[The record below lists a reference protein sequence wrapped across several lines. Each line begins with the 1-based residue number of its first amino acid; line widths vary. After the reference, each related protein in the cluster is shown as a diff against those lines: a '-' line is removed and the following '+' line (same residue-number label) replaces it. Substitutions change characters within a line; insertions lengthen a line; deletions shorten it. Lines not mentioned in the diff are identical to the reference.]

1 MPSKLYY
8 SKALARDVHA
18 INLVKP
24 KSYDALKIIAACA
37 VFTWVGSAFA
47 QQNTCVAQSAATL
60 TPVSAATLTPV
71 IELHTSE
78 GCSSCPPADQWLS
91 TLKTAQAK
99 GQVVAQSF
107 HVNYWDYIGWKDPYA
122 APVHTT
128 RQRAL
133 SAANRQG
140 GIYTPQFVR
149 NGQTVRDYAKVGNDT
164 TPALVQIVL
173 HQTAKDSFEAA
184 IAPKDDKASWSA
196 YYTVTEHNHTS
207 RVTAGENK
215 GETLAHD
222 FVVRQYVPLGNY
234 TVPSHCGAATPIVQY
249 GLPLVFL
256 THDAP
261 TSLILALMML
271 LQCPGLFSQASIT
284 LAIPFC
290 PAAIFSP
297 ALPNL

>member
-1 MPSKLYY
+1 MSP
-8 SKALARDVHA
+8 RRTVTM
-18 INLVKP
+18 NL
-24 KSYDALKIIAACA
+24 LAACA
-37 VFTWVGSAFA
+37 LFTWVGSAFA

-60 TPVSAATLTPV
+60 TPV
-71 IELHTSE
+71 IELYTSE
-78 GCSSCPPADQWLS
+78 SCSSCPPADQWLS

-133 SAANRQG
+133 SKANRQG

-164 TPALVQIVL
+164 TPALAHIAL
-173 HQTAKDSFEAA
+173 AQTAKDSFEAA
-184 IAPKDDKASWSA
+184 IAPKDDKTSWSA

-207 RVTAGENK
+207 HVTAGENK

-234 TVPSHCGAATPIVQY
+234 TGAQKLKINALAGSDKNPRQINLVVTDSKTAK
-249 GLPLVFL
+249 PLQ
-256 THDAP
+256 
-261 TSLILALMML
+261 AL
-271 LQCPGLFSQASIT
+271 SAS
-284 LAIPFC
+284 C
-290 PAAIFSP
+290 
-297 ALPNL
+297 

>member
-1 MPSKLYY
+1 MPLKPHRAKTLTRANYTQQSNKPRRY
-8 SKALARDVHA
+8 RA
-18 INLVKP
+18 I
-24 KSYDALKIIAACA
+24 KIIAVCA
-37 VFTWVGSAFA
+37 GFAWVGSALA

-60 TPVSAATLTPV
+60 TPV
-71 IELHTSE
+71 IELYTSE

-91 TLKTAQAK
+91 TLKAAQAK

-128 RQRAL
+128 RQRAI
-133 SAANRQG
+133 SAANRLD

-164 TPALVQIVL
+164 IPALAQIAL
-173 HQTAKDSFEAA
+173 AQPAKDSFEAA
-184 IAPKDDKASWSA
+184 ITPKDDKASWSA

-234 TVPSHCGAATPIVQY
+234 SGTQKLKIN
-249 GLPLVFL
+249 
-256 THDAP
+256 
-261 TSLILALMML
+261 
-271 LQCPGLFSQASIT
+271 T
-284 LAIPFC
+284 LAGNANNPRQINVVVTDSKTGRPLQ
-290 PAAIFSP
+290 
-297 ALPNL
+297 ALSASC